1 MTKQTRH
8 QIIDTRKLDIDYV
21 SLESAIEMLTEAMKE
36 GYTQVEFE
44 VETGYYDSHTAVF
57 TVTKQR
63 EETDQE
69 YETRL
74 LKEKNWQVARRKEYE
89 RLKKEFG
96 DA

>member
-1 MTKQTRH
+1 MTKQKRH

-21 SLESAIEMLTEAMKE
+21 SLESAIKMLTEAMEE

-74 LKEKNWQVARRKEYE
+74 LKEKYWQEKRRTEYE

>member
-1 MTKQTRH
+1 MTKQKRH
-8 QIIDTRKLDIDYV
+8 TIVDTRKLDIDYV
-21 SLESAIEMLTEAMKE
+21 SLKTAIKMLTEAMEE

-44 VETGYYDSHTAVF
+44 VERGYYDSHTAVL

-63 EETDQE
+63 EETDQK

-74 LKEKNWQVARRKEYE
+74 LKEKFYQDRRRLEYE

>member
-1 MTKQTRH
+1 MTKQKRQT
-8 QIIDTRKLDIDYV
+8 ITDTRKLDIDYL
-21 SLESAIEMLTEAMKE
+21 SLESAIEILTEAMKD
-36 GYTQVEFE
+36 GYKQVEFE
-44 VETGYYDSHTAVF
+44 VERGYYDSHTAVF

-69 YETRL
+69 YEARL
-74 LKEKNWQVARRKEYE
+74 RKEDYLKQWKRAEYE